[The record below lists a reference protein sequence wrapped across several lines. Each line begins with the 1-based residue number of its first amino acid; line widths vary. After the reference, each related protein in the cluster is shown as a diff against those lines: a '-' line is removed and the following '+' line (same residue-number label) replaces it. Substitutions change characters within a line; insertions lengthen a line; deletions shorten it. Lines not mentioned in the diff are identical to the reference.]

1 MSINSID
8 LSSNEGSTTSID
20 TEHEARPEPLSPSSS
35 LTSSYG
41 SSVPGTPVTIAI
53 EPAHGRRSMASPFHP
68 MLDSIGNDD
77 IEEEDYDGEN
87 ALTIS
92 YPAMR
97 SRLAT
102 VGARVHSTG
111 KGKACAPRKIS
122 SLRRQN
128 SFPRR
133 GRKNYAHDQN
143 YLSPDMEMKIQQMI
157 QQALG
162 KKFGGLERATSA
174 AVTIQRAYRKYKI
187 DAHFRMIRKLQHDSL
202 VERRRTMSVR
212 HNRAPSVLRKKKLQ
226 NVSSPGVDKMEEVRD
241 KFKNITQTRLSPS
254 ISKRELRSKPSN
266 LVVQI
271 MEPPAEVEQ
280 QHKLENGIP
289 VDGSLLEIP
298 EEPSPDEIIV
308 FSLTEEEEDTS
319 CLQKSYSADLLE
331 RARMDRSPSVFSGL
345 SLQSLQDMFS
355 PDQLTP
361 GIARQMSSSAL
372 KRKTNIGVNIF
383 NRLVTL

>member
-1 MSINSID
+1 MSINSTD
-8 LSSNEGSTTSID
+8 LSSNEGSSTSID
-20 TEHEARPEPLSPSSS
+20 TEQEARPDLLSPSSS
-35 LTSSYG
+35 LTSSLG
-41 SSVPGTPVTIAI
+41 FSLPGTPVLTTI
-53 EPAHGRRSMASPFHP
+53 EPAQGRRSMGSPFHP
-68 MLDSIGNDD
+68 MLDSIGSDD
-77 IEEEDYDGEN
+77 MEEDYDGEN
-87 ALTIS
+87 ALTVS

-111 KGKACAPRKIS
+111 KGKAHAPRKVS
-122 SLRRQN
+122 TLRRQN

-133 GRKNYAHDQN
+133 GRKSYAHDQN

-162 KKFGGLERATSA
+162 KKFGGVERATRA
-174 AVTIQRAYRKYKI
+174 AITIQRAYRKYKI

-202 VERRRTMSVR
+202 AERRRTMSVR
-212 HNRAPSVLRKKKLQ
+212 HNRAPSILRKKKLQ
-226 NVSSPGVDKMEEVRD
+226 NVSSPGVDKMEEMRD

-271 MEPPAEVEQ
+271 VEPPAEVEQ

-289 VDGSLLEIP
+289 INDSLLEIP

-308 FSLTEEEEDTS
+308 FSLMEEEEDST

-345 SLQSLQDMFS
+345 SLQSLQEMFS
-355 PDQLTP
+355 SDQQAP
-361 GIARQMSSSAL
+361 GMVRQMSSSAL

-383 NRLVTL
+383 NRLVTV